1 MSVYAKKFD
10 VTRMMQLG
18 HKIRRWRLLGASAL
32 ELCYVACG
40 RLDGFVDLRNTL
52 RVTDAAAGILICREA
67 GGRVTLPDGSP
78 VEFPDN
84 VAAGRCLVATNRV
97 IHRKVIEYLR
107 S

>member
-1 MSVYAKKFD
+1 
-10 VTRMMQLG
+10 MMQLG

-40 RLDGFVDLRNTL
+40 RLDGFVDMRNTL

-67 GGRVTLPDGSP
+67 GGRVTLPDGSAL
-78 VEFPDN
+78 EFPPDN
-84 VAAGRCLVATNRV
+84 VVSGRCVVATNRV
-97 IHRKVIEYLR
+97 IHRKVIGGYLR

>member
-1 MSVYAKKFD
+1 
-10 VTRMMQLG
+10 
-18 HKIRRWRLLGASAL
+18 
-32 ELCYVACG
+32 
-40 RLDGFVDLRNTL
+40 
-52 RVTDAAAGILICREA
+52 LICREA